1 MLYVAYLAFERG
13 APRLAY
19 RKTATISLELLRKLS
34 CICTGR
40 PERLE
45 YAIDSYGNLCGT
57 KNDWDGTNG
66 PDLTLKPKLYYLNP
80 LELLN
85 PATITTAKAICVE
98 ACPTA
103 TDVCGVANFPCRTA
117 AQYRLAKICA
127 TATEQHCCLFVAW
140 LHI

>member
-1 MLYVAYLAFERG
+1 MW
-13 APRLAY
+13 PTWRLSEV
-19 RKTATISLELLRKLS
+19 RHILHTAKQQQSALSFCHCQSSLFKF
-34 CICTGR
+34 TGR

-117 AQYRLAKICA
+117 AQYRSGIL
-127 TATEQHCCLFVAW
+127 TTL
-140 LHI
+140 